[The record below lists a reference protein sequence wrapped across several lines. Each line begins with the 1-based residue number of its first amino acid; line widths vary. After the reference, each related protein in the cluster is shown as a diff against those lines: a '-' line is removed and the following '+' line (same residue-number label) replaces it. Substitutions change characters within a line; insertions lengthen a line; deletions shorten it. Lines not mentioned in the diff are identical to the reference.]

1 MLRLPPFTYLA
12 PRTVEEAVRSVREA
26 GPDAVLVAGGTDLF
40 PNMKRRQI
48 EPKTVVGLRGIPDL
62 GRLAGDAGRG
72 MALGACVTLTQVSS
86 HPEIARGYRALALA
100 AGSVSTPLLR
110 NMGTL
115 GGNLCLD
122 TRCNYYNQTYHWRK
136 SIGFCMK
143 KDGEI
148 CLVAPGSPRCWAL
161 SSTDTAPA
169 AIALG
174 ARVRLVGPAG
184 ERVVPVASLYHDD
197 GIRYL
202 AKSPDEVLVEV
213 LLPSAD
219 GWRST
224 YWKLRRRGSFDFP
237 VLGVAAALRLDS
249 DGTVA
254 EARIVLGAVAS
265 RPLEAVEAAQ
275 ILRGQRLDPDLI
287 ARAASLAAQP
297 ARPLDNADLTLAYRK
312 KMVRIFVERALRELA
327 GLPSEGTP
335 GG

>member
-213 LLPSAD
+213 LLPPAD

-254 EARIVLGAVAS
+254 EATIVLGAVAS

-287 ARAASLAAQP
+287 ARAASRAAQP

-327 GLPSEGTP
+327 GLPYEGTP